1 MELNLFDGQKDLSE
15 KEIKERYNS
24 HMLAYLVSDYSTS
37 LREIDD
43 NFLEDLDVNEV
54 VSEENENKLKDI
66 IEGELTKVANTDLLD
81 FFTGE
86 VGEKLIKAGLIE
98 SEEDLQYRKTLS
110 ERFGNK
116 EILEGFTVSNLTD
129 SFIRGKLF
137 GVERVADS
145 EKEVEEGELRNAILN
160 NNLREA
166 YPDIKHEH
174 NTYKMEGEMNKKYPI
189 EYSKTADEKDEKLPT
204 KSITTKIFDTHEQI
218 TELYDKADI
227 GYTVEKETSETSQKA
242 LFSKTSSFV
251 EGSNR
256 NPGSMLDKIYK
267 SDLNATH
274 ISANYD
280 ENGRLKYDTF
290 KTFRLEIGENAKTEK
305 VTLQVTNY
313 TITPNIGR
321 TRVKVT
327 PQEIRVRQGSGEIQK
342 DLQEVL
348 NVISRNYSTLNNE
361 VRQI

>member
-54 VSEENENKLKDI
+54 VSEENENELKDI

-86 VGEKLIKAGLIE
+86 VGKKLIKAGLIE
-98 SEEDLQYRKTLS
+98 TEEDLQYRKTLS

-160 NNLREA
+160 NNLKET
-166 YPDIKHEH
+166 YPEFKHPFNPLTLED
-174 NTYKMEGEMNKKYPI
+174 EMNRKYPVK
-189 EYSKTADEKDEKLPT
+189 SSQTADEKEERLPT

-218 TELYDKADI
+218 TELYDKANI
-227 GYTVEKETSETSQKA
+227 GYTVEKETSEISQKA

-280 ENGRLKYDTF
+280 DNGRLIYDTF
-290 KTFRLEIGENAKTEK
+290 RTFRLEIGENAKTEK
-305 VTLQVTNY
+305 VTLQVINY

-327 PQEIRVRQGSGEIQK
+327 PKELRVRQGSGDIQK

-361 VRQI
+361 VRRI